1 MSITEEDIQ
10 ILIDQTDIDKEL
22 AKKLLHH
29 NRGDLVESI
38 IQIQTNEIPD
48 FDKEKNY
55 EYKEEDDTEEERHL
69 VDTTIKENL
78 EEYRDIVDQ
87 KDVIYNQKSIEKEE
101 KKKLQKKIEE
111 LKEQGKEYNHLLEKK
126 PCNEELYFMTV
137 KGNFNSILVL

>member
-22 AKKLLHH
+22 AKKLLQH

-38 IQIQTNEIPD
+38 IQIQTNEIPN
-48 FDKEKNY
+48 FDKEKDY
-55 EYKEEDDTEEERHL
+55 EYKEEDDIEEERHL
-69 VDTTIKENL
+69 VDTSVKKNL

-126 PCNEELYFMTV
+126 PSNEELYYMTV

>member
-22 AKKLLHH
+22 AKKLLQH

-38 IQIQTNEIPD
+38 IQIQTNEIPN
-48 FDKEKNY
+48 FDNEKDY
-55 EYKEEDDTEEERHL
+55 EYKEEDDVEEERHL
-69 VDTTIKENL
+69 VDTSVKKNL

-101 KKKLQKKIEE
+101 KKKLQKKIEG

-126 PCNEELYFMTV
+126 PCNEKLYYMTV

>member
-10 ILIDQTDIDKEL
+10 ILIDQTGIEKEL
-22 AKKLLHH
+22 AKKLLQH

-48 FDKEKNY
+48 FEKEKQF
-55 EYKEEDDTEEERHL
+55 EYKEENDIEEERHL
-69 VDTTIKENL
+69 VDTTVKENL

-87 KDVIYNQKSIEKEE
+87 KDIIYNKKSIEKEE
-101 KKKLQKKIEE
+101 QKKLQKKIEE
-111 LKEQGKEYNHLLEKK
+111 LKEQGKEYDHLLEKK
-126 PCNEELYFMTV
+126 PCNEELYYLTV